1 MLNTILLQCVRKL
14 QETSN
19 TYAGG
24 LSRMILHAPPERLP
38 HMWSLVRR
46 YCQQDLPRLPVYDE
60 IYSKY
65 YKVYL
70 ERL

>member
-1 MLNTILLQCVRKL
+1 
-14 QETSN
+14 
-19 TYAGG
+19 
-24 LSRMILHAPPERLP
+24 
-38 HMWSLVRR
+38 MWSLVRR

-70 ERL
+70 ERV